1 MPDRTAI
8 VVSAVFASFLA
19 GVALTT
25 VSDTARAGED
35 CITEPKDQP
44 PQGSHWYYHFD
55 HLSHSKCWHQRAEG
69 QTTSQVRS
77 SKSPPPAKPI
87 LQQSAE
93 VGRQQPTADSHIEQP
108 IVEAQPTA
116 AGLTGQSTPET
127 STDAAGGENPPPS
140 ILSSRW
146 PDTQSSA
153 DLDRE
158 RGLARSAATDAG
170 IDSQDRMPPVFTRD
184 HAATEISTDRL
195 LLALLVGAL
204 VLTVA
209 TGGLIFKAARRL
221 RRGDILDQRGSAWKW
236 TEPSHTFS
244 ASEVSIRQAN
254 VVCDRPEPRELSCA
268 TEELRQLLVQLVES
282 GTFSRWPPISRRD
295 VDPSFS
301 YSPGDAGGSLGPGK
315 SAVRSAT
322 STCSAKGESVKGV
335 SPRPQAL
342 TAHL

>member
-236 TEPSHTFS
+236 TQPSHTFS

-282 GTFSRWPPISRRD
+282 GTFSRWPPISRRG

-301 YSPGDAGGSLGPGK
+301 YSSGGASGSLGRSK

-322 STCSAKGESVKGV
+322 STCSAKGASVKGV